1 MPVSRIWEL
10 LVKKYNNEISADEL
24 RELELFL
31 TQHQDVFQLNEII
44 SGLQDIPLQK
54 VTGRADEEK
63 SLAVIKQAI
72 ALRRSEAPEEE
83 TRVVPPRKAWRLVK
97 QIGWWSGI
105 AACIMLVWVF
115 RPTGNSTGIK
125 EPAMSEVA
133 TNARSK
139 STIRLPDGSTVKLNA
154 NSSLQYNEDFGVGGR
169 EIILTGEA
177 FFDVVKNEAQP
188 LTVYAG
194 NVSITVKGTIFNV
207 RAYREDATVE
217 ASLIEGA
224 IEVSEKSDP
233 ERKILLRPNEK
244 IVIGQ
249 SPAANTGEENR
260 IAAKEGILELAKIKP
275 NPTDSSINE
284 IVWVED
290 ELTFYR
296 EPFYSLAQKMERW
309 YNVTIRFETE
319 KMKNMSF
326 TGSFEKENIVE
337 ALDALRQ
344 LASFT
349 YTIENK
355 TVTINGSD

>member
-10 LVKKYNNEISADEL
+10 LAKKYNNEISGEEL

-31 TQHQDVFQLNEII
+31 AQHQDVFQLNEII
-44 SGLQDIPLQK
+44 SGLDDIPLQK
-54 VTGRADEEK
+54 VTDRSDEEK
-63 SLAVIKQAI
+63 SLAAIKQAI
-72 ALRRSEAPEEE
+72 ERRRNGEQEAVAVAAPPQKKGRLMK
-83 TRVVPPRKAWRLVK
+83 RV
-97 QIGWWSGI
+97 GWWSGI
-105 AACIMLVWVF
+105 AACMVLVWIF
-115 RPTGNSTGIK
+115 RPTGDSIATK

-133 TNARSK
+133 TNASSK
-139 STIRLPDGSTVKLNA
+139 STIRLPDGSTVKLNT

-169 EIILTGEA
+169 EITLTGEA
-177 FFDVVKNEAQP
+177 FFDIVKNEAQP
-188 LTVYAG
+188 LTVHAG
-194 NVSITVKGTIFNV
+194 NVNITVKGTIFNV

-244 IVIGQ
+244 ILIGQ
-249 SPAANTGEENR
+249 TPVANTGGENR
-260 IAAKEGILELAKIKP
+260 MAAKEGILELGKIKP

-290 ELTFYR
+290 ELTFHK

-326 TGSFEKENIVE
+326 TGSFEKENIIE

-349 YTIENK
+349 YTIENR
-355 TVTINGSD
+355 TVTITGSE